1 MNGPRN
7 KSNYANKL
15 IILINIKVR
24 VIKWS
29 NNQIIIMKP
38 IIILNILTVITKVKD
53 MQLIIMQAVKIILS
67 DRLSINLNLLFV
79 LETSVFSNCV

>member
-1 MNGPRN
+1 
-7 KSNYANKL
+7 
-15 IILINIKVR
+15 
-24 VIKWS
+24 
-29 NNQIIIMKP
+29 MKP